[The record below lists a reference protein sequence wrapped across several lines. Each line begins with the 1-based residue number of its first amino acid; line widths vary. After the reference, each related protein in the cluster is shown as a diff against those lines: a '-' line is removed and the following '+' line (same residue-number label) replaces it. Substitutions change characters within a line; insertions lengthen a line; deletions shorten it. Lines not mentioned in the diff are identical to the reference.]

1 MSSTTD
7 NLYHG
12 HQRICWEKKK
22 KFHKPAVVLTT
33 QGPWEGKL
41 VSLNL
46 FLHL

>member
-12 HQRICWEKKK
+12 HQRICWGKK
-22 KFHKPAVVLTT
+22 KFHKPAMVLTI

-41 VSLNL
+41 VSLSL